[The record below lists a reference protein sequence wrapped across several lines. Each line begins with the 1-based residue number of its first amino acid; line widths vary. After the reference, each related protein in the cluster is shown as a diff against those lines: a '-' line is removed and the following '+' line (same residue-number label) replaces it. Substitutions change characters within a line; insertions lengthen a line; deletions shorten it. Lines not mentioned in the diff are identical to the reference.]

1 MSDNGNIDYY
11 EALQLSPNADSDTIQ
26 RVYRLLARRFHP
38 DNADTGNESRF
49 RQIHDA
55 YTILS
60 DPESRAKYDVFHQH
74 QRQDRWKIASSTL
87 HGESDFEL
95 ERIVR
100 LTVLEMLYMKRRND
114 PRNPG
119 IFSLDLEELT
129 GRPREHLEFTV
140 WFLLQKKHVH
150 RDDNSRLVITAEGVE
165 HFEENFRM
173 NLRRRLQAAESVRPA
188 PESAHPA
195 A

>member
-1 MSDNGNIDYY
+1 MSDNGNSDYY
-11 EALQLSPNADSDTIQ
+11 EALQVSPNADAETIQ

-38 DNADTGNESRF
+38 DNVDTGNDSRF
-49 RQIHDA
+49 RLVHEA

-60 DPESRAKYDVFHQH
+60 DPESRAKYDVLHQQ
-74 QRQDRWKIASSTL
+74 QRQDRWRIVASTAQAENDL
-87 HGESDFEL
+87 EL

-100 LTVLEMLYMKRRND
+100 LTVLEMLYMRRRTE

-140 WFLLQKKHVH
+140 WYLLQKKFVH
-150 RDDNSRLVITAEGVE
+150 RDDSSRLVITADGVE
-165 HFEENFRM
+165 YFEENYRT
-173 NLRRRLQAAESVRPA
+173 NLHRRRLHAAG
-188 PESAHPA
+188 ESAHPA